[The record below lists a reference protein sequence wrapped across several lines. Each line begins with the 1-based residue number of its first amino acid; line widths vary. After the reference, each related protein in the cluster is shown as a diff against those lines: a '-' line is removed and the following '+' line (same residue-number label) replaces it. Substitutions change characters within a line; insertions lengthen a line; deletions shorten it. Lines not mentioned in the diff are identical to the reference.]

1 MRSAVTAWLN
11 RAVPAFFVIAALLVP
26 QTAVAVTEAELRRQL
41 DELQKEANRVGRAYD
56 RAYDALDVSGGKLAA
71 TNKKI
76 AKTNLKLAA
85 ARKRL
90 NKRASNIYR
99 GDSLEI
105 LDVVLG
111 ATTFESLVTRM
122 SYVQRIGTSDA
133 EAVAEVERLSAE
145 LAAQKKELVAA
156 KKEDFRALAKWKKE
170 RDKLQKRL
178 NAMKKRYGILQGQL
192 NSVRSG
198 GRLPSG
204 VIAARGPN
212 GMVFPVRGPHYY
224 ANTWGAPRS
233 GGRRHKGTDIM
244 SPTGTPCVAVLSG
257 TVRAKESGLGGK
269 TIYLDADNGWQ
280 FYYAH
285 LNSYAVR
292 SGRVK
297 AGQVIGYVGYSG
309 NASRSAPHLHFEIHP
324 RGYGSWVNPYP
335 YLRQM
340 E

>member
-1 MRSAVTAWLN
+1 MRSNVSAWFA
-11 RAVPAFFVIAALLVP
+11 RTVPAIFVAAALLVP

-41 DELQKEANRVGRAYD
+41 DELQREVNRVGRAYD
-56 RAYDALDVSGGKLAA
+56 QAYEALDVSGGKLAA

-76 AKTNLKLAA
+76 AKTNLKLTA

-111 ATTFESLVTRM
+111 ASTFESLVTRM

-133 EAVAEVERLSAE
+133 QAIAEVERLSAE

-156 KKEDFRALAKWKKE
+156 KKEDVKALGKWKKE
-170 RDKLQKRL
+170 RDKLQNRL
-178 NAMKKRYGILQGQL
+178 NAMKKRYGVLQGQL
-192 NSVRSG
+192 NRARSG
-198 GRLPSG
+198 GSMPAG
-204 VIAARGPN
+204 VIAAPGPS

-285 LNSYAVR
+285 LDSWTVR
-292 SGRVK
+292 SGRVR
-297 AGQVIGYVGYSG
+297 AGQVIGTVGSTG
-309 NASRSAPHLHFEIHP
+309 NASGGAPHLHFQIHP
-324 RGYGSWVNPYP
+324 GGGSPVNPYP
-335 YLRQM
+335 YLRGM